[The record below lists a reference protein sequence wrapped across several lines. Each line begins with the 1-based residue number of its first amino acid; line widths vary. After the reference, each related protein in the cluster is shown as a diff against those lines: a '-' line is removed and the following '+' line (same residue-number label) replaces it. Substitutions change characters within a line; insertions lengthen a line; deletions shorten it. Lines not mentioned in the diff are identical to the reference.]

1 LDAQFIKQDLSNKM
15 TNLVIVE
22 SPAKCGKIQG
32 FLGQGWKVIASV
44 GHIRHLKEELESVGL
59 DKDFEPTWEWMKEK
73 SKAINALKDAAK
85 GVDTIYLASDDD
97 REGEMIAYSVCL
109 LLRLNPAT
117 TPRAVFHEITSSAV
131 KAAIES
137 PRRLDMNKVN
147 AAQARSVLDML
158 VGFTISPLLWKSVG
172 PALSAGRCQTPAL
185 RLVVDR
191 ENDISQFKSQS
202 SWKIHGTWSSG
213 SSGQVWPA
221 HLTDELE
228 DRDSAEAYLELH
240 HDKPNGTILKAE
252 TTDWQESPPLPLVTS
267 TLQQQASSQLRCNPK
282 ETMKIAQRL
291 YEAGHITYMRTD
303 KATLSEEAIEA
314 AKETVKQL
322 YGEEYIQSS
331 SKAKSS
337 KTAKK
342 SEKVEVKAQEAHEAI
357 RPTHFELQALPEEN
371 GTWTQRDRKVYEL
384 IWARAVQSVMSA
396 CKGQQRTIV
405 FVADGDDPE
414 DFKWRGSWRKRT
426 FDGWRRI
433 GSIQSSGDSS
443 EDENAQESLWSYGL
457 TLKEGTNLTWK
468 TLSGDPHETKAPQ
481 RYTEATLIRELEQ
494 KGIGRP
500 STFASLI
507 STIMD
512 KEYVV
517 TKSFEGRTIPIEKLQ
532 LTNHCTWPPKI
543 LKESKKLGA
552 EKDRL
557 TPTPLGSSVLNFLLK
572 HFDMLF
578 NYGFTAE
585 MESRLDK
592 IAEGTEEWK
601 QVLRDTWTTYKDKY
615 TSLKSVKS
623 EQVQQKEN
631 RKEFGNGLVATLTKK
646 GPLLLRE
653 SPDGA
658 KEKTVFYGWPEGIEF
673 PGITKEIA
681 EAFVESEKKT
691 KEGAILGEY
700 EGHKILQKSGKFG
713 TYVEWNGKRTSCEE
727 SDTLE
732 SIKQKLSSLN
742 ETQVRRGAFEI
753 RKGPYGYYMFKWE
766 SKGPSRKF
774 VNVPDEIKFQTIPES
789 ELEKIYK
796 LGCKAKADSARGGYG
811 GRGRGGFR
819 GRGRG
824 Q

>member
-1 LDAQFIKQDLSNKM
+1 LNEPIQAIKSNQSNDQKM

-32 FLGQGWKVIASV
+32 FLGQGWKVTASL
-44 GHIRHLKEELESVGL
+44 GHIRHLKEDLDSVGL

-85 GVDTIYLASDDD
+85 NATTIYLASDDD

-191 ENDISQFKSQS
+191 ENEIKQFQSQS
-202 SWKIHGTWSSG
+202 SWKVQGTWSYG
-213 SSGQVWPA
+213 SFGPAWEA
-221 HLTDELE
+221 HLTDELQ

-240 HDKPNGTILKAE
+240 HDKPNATVLKAE

-267 TLQQQASSQLRCNPK
+267 TLQQQASSQLKCNPK

-303 KATLSEEAIEA
+303 KATLSEEAITA
-314 AKETVKQL
+314 AKDTVKQL
-322 YGEEYIQSS
+322 YGEEYIQNKSNKPTKRVAA
-331 SKAKSS
+331 KAD
-337 KTAKK
+337 
-342 SEKVEVKAQEAHEAI
+342 VKAQEAHEAI
-357 RPTHFELQALPEEN
+357 RPTHFDLAALPEEN
-371 GTWTQRDRKVYEL
+371 GTWSQRDRKIYEM
-384 IWARAVQSVMSA
+384 IWSRAVQSVMSN
-396 CKGQQRTIV
+396 CKGQQRSIV
-405 FVADGDDPE
+405 FVADGDDSQ
-414 DFKWRGSWRKRT
+414 DFTWRASWRKRT
-426 FDGWRRI
+426 FDGWRRV
-433 GSIQSSGDSS
+433 GFVQHAEESS
-443 EDENAQESLWSYGL
+443 EDEDAQDSLWKHGL
-457 TLKEGTNLTWK
+457 TIKEGANLTWRS
-468 TLSGDPHETKAPQ
+468 LMANPHETKAPQ

-507 STIMD
+507 STILD
-512 KEYVV
+512 KEYVE
-517 TKSFEGRTIPIEKLQ
+517 TKSFEGRSVQVEKLT
-532 LTNHCTWPPKI
+532 LTTHEQWPPQI
-543 LKESKKLGA
+543 LKEAKKLGA

-557 TPTPLGSSVLNFLLK
+557 APTPLGISVLEFLLK
-572 HFDMLF
+572 HFDVLF

-585 MESRLDK
+585 MEARLDK

-601 QVLRDTWTTYKDKY
+601 QVLRNTWTAYKETY
-615 TSLKSVKS
+615 TNLKSVKS
-623 EQVQQKEN
+623 SQQPTTET
-631 RKEFGNGLVATLTKK
+631 RKEFGEGLVAVMTKK

-653 SPDGA
+653 SPDGV

-673 PGITKEIA
+673 SRVTKESA
-681 EAFVESEKKT
+681 EAFVESEKKS
-691 KEGAILGEY
+691 KEGESLGDH
-700 EGHKILQKSGKFG
+700 EGYPIVRKTGKFG
-713 TYVEWNGKRTSCEE
+713 LYVEWNGKRVSCEE
-727 SDTLE
+727 TEPLE
-732 SIKQKLSSLN
+732 SIKKKLTGLS
-742 ETQVRRGAFEI
+742 ETQMRKGAFEI

-766 SKGPSRKF
+766 IKGPSRKF
-774 VNVPDEIKFQTIPES
+774 VNVPDGIQIQTIPES
-789 ELEKIYK
+789 ELEKLYK
-796 LGCKAKADSARGGYG
+796 LGCKAKNEGARGGFS
-811 GRGRGGFR
+811 GRGR